1 MSSGD
6 TPRDKSL
13 ASETMAVNGNDCN
26 DQTLKGD
33 APEKNIESIVFSMQK
48 QMTENQKTML
58 TLTQTMQKMQEHVLC
73 DPLKRGEKWKAQDI
87 PQTASTSK
95 TNGQDSESDTES
107 DTDNDSFEE
116 LLVEGS
122 EEKESDADDLL
133 EELAEGFGSDDKC
146 GEPIYETLAKVAND
160 AWGLNFTTKKSRKFP
175 RSTADQKTLL
185 IWSRQKWTAK
195 SGLT

>member
-1 MSSGD
+1 
-6 TPRDKSL
+6 
-13 ASETMAVNGNDCN
+13 
-26 DQTLKGD
+26 
-33 APEKNIESIVFSMQK
+33 
-48 QMTENQKTML
+48 
-58 TLTQTMQKMQEHVLC
+58 MQEHVLC
-73 DPLKRGEKWKAQDI
+73 DPLKRGEKRKAQDI

-95 TNGQDSESDTES
+95 TNRQDSESDA
-107 DTDNDSFEE
+107 DNDSFEV

-133 EELAEGFGSDDKC
+133 EELAQCSVRM
-146 GEPIYETLAKVAND
+146 TNVANRYTKSLRKSQTT

-175 RSTADQKTLL
+175 RSTADKKTLL

>member
-6 TPRDKSL
+6 SPRDKSL
-13 ASETMAVNGNDCN
+13 GSETMAVNGNDRKN
-26 DQTLKGD
+26 QTLKGD

-73 DPLKRGEKWKAQDI
+73 DPLKRGEKRKAQDI

-95 TNGQDSESDTES
+95 TNRQDSESDTES

-133 EELAEGFGSDDKC
+133 EELAEYFGSDDKC

-160 AWGLNFTTKKSRKFP
+160 A
-175 RSTADQKTLL
+175 
-185 IWSRQKWTAK
+185 
-195 SGLT
+195 